1 MLSLSFSICRLDGA
15 VLRPVRATPECL
27 HTAGTWWERGLGRL
41 SKTLFTLCVTLGAH
55 VHMCMLACG
64 GSADAIHL
72 SLGEVGSLIELAFTV
87 SQQAFLSASRQYL
100 VVCRMGSAGPIWT
113 FMLSR
118 QALDQLS
125 CDPSPDSAFLK

>member
-87 SQQAFLSASRQYL
+87 SQQAFLSASDNTWL
-100 VVCRMGSAGPIWT
+100 FVVWVPQVPFGPLCFQGKHLT
-113 FMLSR
+113 N
-118 QALDQLS
+118 
-125 CDPSPDSAFLK
+125 